1 MEQVLA
7 HRDVWTV
14 DQVRFS
20 LSLSLCLTS
29 RTHRQEGDNPSI
41 DRSIYSIISLPFPP
55 PNHPLFPHLPSPLDQ
70 VFNFLHRL
78 VSVSKVRE
86 VLDAARRP
94 EGEQGEQGPPISY
107 PR

>member
-1 MEQVLA
+1 
-7 HRDVWTV
+7 
-14 DQVRFS
+14 
-20 LSLSLCLTS
+20 
-29 RTHRQEGDNPSI
+29 
-41 DRSIYSIISLPFPP
+41 
-55 PNHPLFPHLPSPLDQ
+55 